1 MGLGGT
7 LETMDKTPEQNLV
20 FKVRFE
26 YEIPVKTGGL
36 FGRRKDF
43 KQEAEAIREKKINIL
58 EKVPVKGIRILEI
71 DPHHEIYIKDEE
83 GGKTACAPVE
93 ILFEAETLEDA
104 IPFLLSKDFCGVIL
118 QYPGRINLSQH
129 EFERVIERI
138 SRELQNQKAPLRIR
152 YGIPEPSYLLQELP
166 AKGVPTEGTAE
177 DTPEETEGET
187 TVETGEITGA
197 GEAELPGQGVLPVVG
212 GLPGQGGLTKEVELP
227 SQDGLHEEVPEEAD
241 LPDQDS
247 LPEEAPEETELPE
260 QSELPQEVD
269 LAGQDVLPKKAPEE
283 TELPDQGDLSEEV
296 ELPDQGGLPE
306 EAPEKADLPAVA
318 ASVKKVLRIEWDLEI
333 IAVLSLILAGVIA
346 FDGEGWLHYV
356 RIGLGLPF
364 VLFFPGYVLI
374 AALFPKKDDLGGIER
389 LALSFGLSIAV
400 VPLIGLGL
408 NYTPWGIRLTP
419 ILLSLIFFIII
430 MGCISFFRRDK
441 LPPEERYCPTFQFEF
456 PVWKEQPLFDRV
468 LSIALIVAIL
478 FAIGSIFYVVSMPKV
493 GEQFTEFY
501 ILGMNGKAEGYPRE
515 LAVGE
520 EGEVIV
526 GVVNH
531 EYQQE
536 KYFVEVKM
544 DDLVLPREGPIVL
557 EHEEK
562 WENPLSF
569 YYPEEY
575 ENLKVEFLLYREG
588 DDQPYRSLHLWVNIQ
603 GQRDNHGE
611 NAEY

>member
-1 MGLGGT
+1 MENKVILLVGLGGT

-36 FGRRKDF
+36 FSKRKDF

-187 TVETGEITGA
+187 TDETGETT
-197 GEAELPGQGVLPVVG
+197 EVV
-212 GLPGQGGLTKEVELP
+212 EVEQQD
-227 SQDGLHEEVPEEAD
+227 QDGL
-241 LPDQDS
+241 
-247 LPEEAPEETELPE
+247 
-260 QSELPQEVD
+260 
-269 LAGQDVLPKKAPEE
+269 PEE
-283 TELPDQGDLSEEV
+283 TELPDQG
-296 ELPDQGGLPE
+296 GLPK
-306 EAPEKADLPAVA
+306 EAPEEADLPAVA

-356 RIGLGLPF
+356 PIGLGLPF

-478 FAIGSIFYVVSMPKV
+478 FAVGSIFYVVSMPKV

-531 EYQQE
+531 EYKQE
-536 KYFVEVKM
+536 KYYVEIKM
-544 DDLVLPREGPIVL
+544 DDLVLPKEGPIVL

-562 WENPLSF
+562 WEKPLSF
-569 YYPEEY
+569 SYPEEY

-588 DDQPYRSLHLWVNIQ
+588 DDQPYRSLHLWVIVK
-603 GQRDNHGE
+603 
-611 NAEY
+611 

>member
-1 MGLGGT
+1 MENKVILLVGLGGT

-36 FGRRKDF
+36 FSKRKDF

-227 SQDGLHEEVPEEAD
+227 SQDGLPKEAPEEAD
-241 LPDQDS
+241 LP
-247 LPEEAPEETELPE
+247 
-260 QSELPQEVD
+260 
-269 LAGQDVLPKKAPEE
+269 
-283 TELPDQGDLSEEV
+283 
-296 ELPDQGGLPE
+296 
-306 EAPEKADLPAVA
+306 AVA
-318 ASVKKVLRIEWDLEI
+318 GSVKKVLRIEWDLEI

-419 ILLSLIFFIII
+419 ILLSLILFIII

-441 LPPEERYCPTFQFEF
+441 LPPEDRYCPTFQFEF

-531 EYQQE
+531 EYKQE
-536 KYFVEVKM
+536 KYYVEIKM
-544 DDLVLPREGPIVL
+544 DDLVLPKEGPIVL

-562 WENPLSF
+562 WEKPLSF
-569 YYPEEY
+569 SYPEEY

-588 DDQPYRSLHLWVNIQ
+588 DDQPYRSLHLWVIVK
-603 GQRDNHGE
+603 
-611 NAEY
+611 

>member
-1 MGLGGT
+1 
-7 LETMDKTPEQNLV
+7 MDKTPEQNLV

-36 FGRRKDF
+36 FSKRKDF

-187 TVETGEITGA
+187 TDETGEITGA

-247 LPEEAPEETELPE
+247 LPEEAPEE
-260 QSELPQEVD
+260 
-269 LAGQDVLPKKAPEE
+269 
-283 TELPDQGDLSEEV
+283 
-296 ELPDQGGLPE
+296 
-306 EAPEKADLPAVA
+306 ADLPAVA

-468 LSIALIVAIL
+468 LSIALIAAIL

-531 EYQQE
+531 EYKQE
-536 KYFVEVKM
+536 KYYVEIKM
-544 DDLVLPREGPIVL
+544 DDLVLPKEGPIVL

-562 WENPLSF
+562 WEKPLSF
-569 YYPEEY
+569 SYPEEY

-588 DDQPYRSLHLWVNIQ
+588 DDQPYRSLHLWVIVK
-603 GQRDNHGE
+603 
-611 NAEY
+611 

>member
-1 MGLGGT
+1 
-7 LETMDKTPEQNLV
+7 MDKTPEQNLV

-36 FGRRKDF
+36 FSKRKDF

-227 SQDGLHEEVPEEAD
+227 SQDGLPKEAPEEAD
-241 LPDQDS
+241 LP
-247 LPEEAPEETELPE
+247 
-260 QSELPQEVD
+260 
-269 LAGQDVLPKKAPEE
+269 
-283 TELPDQGDLSEEV
+283 
-296 ELPDQGGLPE
+296 
-306 EAPEKADLPAVA
+306 AVA
-318 ASVKKVLRIEWDLEI
+318 GSVKKVLRIEWDLEI

-419 ILLSLIFFIII
+419 ILLSLILFIII

-441 LPPEERYCPTFQFEF
+441 LPPEDRYCPTFQFEL
-456 PVWKEQPLFDRV
+456 PVWKEQPLLDRV
-468 LSIALIVAIL
+468 LSIALIAAIL
-478 FAIGSIFYVVSMPKV
+478 FAVGSIFYVVSMPKV

>member
-1 MGLGGT
+1 V
-7 LETMDKTPEQNLV
+7 TMDNAPEQNLV

-26 YEIPVKTGGL
+26 YEIPVKTGRL
-36 FGRRKDF
+36 FGKRKDF

-187 TVETGEITGA
+187 TVETGEITVA
-197 GEAELPGQGVLPVVG
+197 DEAELPGQGALSEG
-212 GLPGQGGLTKEVELP
+212 TDMLGQDGVPEETELP
-227 SQDGLHEEVPEEAD
+227 SQDSLPEGTDLPGQDDLSKETALPGEDGFTKEAD
-241 LPDQDS
+241 LPDQGVFS
-247 LPEEAPEETELPE
+247 EEASEE
-260 QSELPQEVD
+260 
-269 LAGQDVLPKKAPEE
+269 AVLPA
-283 TELPDQGDLSEEV
+283 D
-296 ELPDQGGLPE
+296 GG
-306 EAPEKADLPAVA
+306 
-318 ASVKKVLRIEWDLEI
+318 SVKKVFRIEWDLEI
-333 IAVLSLILAGVIA
+333 IAVLSLVLAGVIA
-346 FDGEGWLHYV
+346 FGGPGWLRYV

-364 VLFFPGYVLI
+364 VLFFPGYVII

-419 ILLSLIFFIII
+419 ILLSLILFIII

-441 LPPEERYCPTFQFEF
+441 LPPEDRYCPTFQFEL
-456 PVWKEQPLFDRV
+456 PVWKEQPLLDRV

-478 FAIGSIFYVVSMPKV
+478 FAVGSIFYVVSMPKV

-520 EGEVIV
+520 EGKVIV

-531 EYQQE
+531 EYKQE
-536 KYFVEVKM
+536 KYYVEIKM
-544 DDLVLPREGPIVL
+544 DDLVLPSEGPIVL

-562 WENPLSF
+562 WEKPLSF
-569 YYPEEY
+569 SYPEEY

-588 DDQPYRSLHLWVNIQ
+588 DDKPYRSLHLWVNIE
-603 GQRDNHGE
+603 GQRDDRE
-611 NAEY
+611 NAD